1 MPDAG
6 VPARAAGAALLASAV
21 LALAFFAALVANDRG
36 AVTGLLILFA
46 LVTVPALLSAVLG
59 VPAAV
64 RMLLGRGAERAA
76 VTYSGLLALGHA
88 GVVLLS
94 LRPGLDR
101 RLDDGDL
108 LGAAAGGAGLLS
120 GLLAGALLLPL
131 AADRAARTPVRLRAV
146 AALSAG
152 AVVLALLG
160 LRAASALD

>member
-1 MPDAG
+1 VTG
-6 VPARAAGAALLASAV
+6 VPGRAAGGALLASAL
-21 LALAFFAALVANDRG
+21 LALGFFGALLATDRG
-36 AVTGLLILFA
+36 TVTGLLILFA
-46 LVTVPALLSAVLG
+46 LVTVPALLSALLG

-76 VTYSGLLALGHA
+76 VGYSALLAVGHA

-101 RLDDGDL
+101 ELDGGDL
-108 LGAAAGGAGLLS
+108 LGAAAGGTGLLT
-120 GLLAGALLLPL
+120 GLLAAALLLPL
-131 AADRAARTPVRLRAV
+131 ATERADGTPVRLRAV

-160 LRAASALD
+160 LRAAAALD